1 MLSNTKLENIIC
13 IDIETVSE
21 KKSIS
26 ELDSDLKELYLN
38 KSLRLKID
46 GEDEEA
52 QYGNHAAIYAE
63 FGKIV
68 CISVGIFSRSK
79 KDEPRYFRIK
89 SFANDDET
97 ELLTQ
102 FATLLNKFYNDDKYV
117 FAGHNIKEF
126 DLPFLCRRL
135 LIHQIELPKILN
147 ISGKKPYEIN
157 HIDTLYQWRFG
168 DYKHYTSL
176 KLLTKILNIPSSKD
190 DIEGKDVGKVYW
202 VDNDLKR
209 IVEYCQKDVLCIAQL
224 ILRFKYMD
232 LLKTED
238 VKFVD

>member
-1 MLSNTKLENIIC
+1 MK
-13 IDIETVSE
+13 
-21 KKSIS
+21 
-26 ELDSDLKELYLN
+26 
-38 KSLRLKID
+38 
-46 GEDEEA
+46 
-52 QYGNHAAIYAE
+52 
-63 FGKIV
+63 
-68 CISVGIFSRSK
+68 
-79 KDEPRYFRIK
+79 
-89 SFANDDET
+89 
-97 ELLTQ
+97 
-102 FATLLNKFYNDDKYV
+102 
-117 FAGHNIKEF
+117 
-126 DLPFLCRRL
+126 RL

-176 KLLTKILNIPSSKD
+176 KLLTKILNIPSTKD
-190 DIEGKDVGKVYW
+190 DIGGKDVGKVYW